1 MSRWSKGA
9 DDFPFQMSALSRRI
23 RNLKMLWLALIAG
36 EPWPV
41 LLTAARGHVRPMP
54 EQMKRLTLRHY
65 ARRHGLRTFVETGT
79 FRGETIEFM
88 LPEVDQ
94 IHSVEL
100 SDELHAAAVEKFKDR
115 PQVHL
120 DKGDSATVLPGI
132 VEGLES
138 PALLWLDAHYSAKV
152 TAHGPEE
159 TPILA
164 ELRAVFERSKAA
176 HVILIDDA
184 REFEDKDTYPALQE
198 VEKLANKNGHD
209 YECRFDLI
217 RLTPG
222 GGAAVKSESGGKS

>member
-1 MSRWSKGA
+1 MST
-9 DDFPFQMSALSRRI
+9 LSRRI

-36 EPWPV
+36 EPGLV

-54 EQMKRLTLRHY
+54 ERMKRLTLQHY

-88 LPEVDQ
+88 LPEMDEV
-94 IHSVEL
+94 HSVEL
-100 SDELHAAAVEKFKDR
+100 SDELHAAAVRKFKDQPR
-115 PQVHL
+115 VHL
-120 DKGDSATVLPGI
+120 HQGDSGAVLPEI
-132 VEGLES
+132 VDGLTK
-138 PALLWLDAHYSAKV
+138 PALIWLDAHYSAKV

-164 ELRAVFERSKAA
+164 ELQAVFARQKAP

-184 REFEDKDTYPALQE
+184 REFEDKSTYPALEE
-198 VEKLANKNGHD
+198 VRKIAEANGYN

-217 RLTPG
+217 RLTPK
-222 GGAAVKSESGGKS
+222 AARPR

>member
-1 MSRWSKGA
+1 MSTLYRK
-9 DDFPFQMSALSRRI
+9 I

-36 EPWPV
+36 EPGPV

-54 EQMKRLTLRHY
+54 ERMKRLTLRHY
-65 ARRHGLRTFVETGT
+65 ARRHALRTFVETGT

-88 LPEVDQ
+88 LPETEE

-115 PQVHL
+115 AQVHL
-120 DKGDSATVLPGI
+120 HKGDSGTVLPQI
-132 VEGLES
+132 VDGLS
-138 PALLWLDAHYSAKV
+138 TPALIWLDAHYSAKV

-164 ELRAVFERSKAA
+164 ELRAVFGRSKAA

-184 REFEDKDTYPALQE
+184 REFEDKSTYPALDE
-198 VEKLANKNGHD
+198 VRKIADASGYD

-217 RLTPG
+217 RLTPR
-222 GGAAVKSESGGKS
+222 GGAAGGSGV